1 MVECKG
7 PNIERA
13 KRDKV
18 SKPLLS
24 EISGKL
30 GLKIVQYNI
39 QVTMKS
45 VVIVWCV
52 NFFVFIVKEIRYLP
66 GSLIQENWFVYFMN
80 DE

>member
-1 MVECKG
+1 MVVCKG

-24 EISGKL
+24 EINGKL
-30 GLKIVQYNI
+30 GLKSCSI